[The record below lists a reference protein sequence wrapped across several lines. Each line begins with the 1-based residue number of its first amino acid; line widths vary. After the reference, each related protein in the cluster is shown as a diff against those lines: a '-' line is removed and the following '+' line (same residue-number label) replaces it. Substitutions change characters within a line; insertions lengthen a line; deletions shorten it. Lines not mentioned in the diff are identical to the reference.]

1 MQRTGGL
8 TKAVSGLA
16 TVDTLCSLLQ
26 RKSLL
31 PGMTTA
37 ASASALAADPDD
49 DELVEE
55 SEELEGVDV

>member
-1 MQRTGGL
+1 M
-8 TKAVSGLA
+8 SGLA